1 MVHYVPASIENVTQ
15 VTAYVLDKA
24 NEEEMEAI
32 IHSANSWCKRK
43 MTEKD
48 MAKDI
53 MIQLEKYET
62 AFNEYMQ
69 ESMYTGSMTS
79 LISDDVVNDLV
90 ECY

>member
-24 NEEEMEAI
+24 NEEEMEGI
-32 IHSANSWCKRK
+32 IYSANSWCKRK